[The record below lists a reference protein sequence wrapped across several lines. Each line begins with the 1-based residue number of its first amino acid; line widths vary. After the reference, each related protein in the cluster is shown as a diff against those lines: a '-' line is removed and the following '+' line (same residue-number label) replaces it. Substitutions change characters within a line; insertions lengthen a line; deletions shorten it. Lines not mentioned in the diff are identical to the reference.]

1 VVVIP
6 AIDVRGGR
14 VVRLRRGDPATETVY
29 GDDPAAVAR
38 RFDAAGVRRIHLV
51 DLDAALGTGSN
62 RDVVGA
68 VCAAVHARVQ
78 VGGGLRSL
86 QALRDVLAAGA
97 ARAVLG
103 TAAALDPAFVRSA
116 VRAAGDR
123 VVVAVDVAGG
133 RAMVR
138 GWREAGPPLEE
149 LLPALVEAGA
159 PRFLVTSIE
168 ADGTMEG
175 PDLGLYERVLALV
188 DRPVV
193 ASGGVRTLQD
203 VRALAGLG
211 LEAVVVG
218 RAIYE
223 GTLPLEEA
231 VRV

>member
-1 VVVIP
+1 MIP

-97 ARAVLG
+97 ARA
-103 TAAALDPAFVRSA
+103 
-116 VRAAGDR
+116 
-123 VVVAVDVAGG
+123 
-133 RAMVR
+133 
-138 GWREAGPPLEE
+138 
-149 LLPALVEAGA
+149 
-159 PRFLVTSIE
+159 
-168 ADGTMEG
+168 
-175 PDLGLYERVLALV
+175 
-188 DRPVV
+188 
-193 ASGGVRTLQD
+193 
-203 VRALAGLG
+203 
-211 LEAVVVG
+211 
-218 RAIYE
+218 
-223 GTLPLEEA
+223 
-231 VRV
+231 